1 MLAPSRS
8 GNTPK
13 KGTHSLKQNS
23 NEWPINVIMT
33 TIQGSDAPVYIALV
47 WKADYIRHTKRQLPS
62 SSYNH
67 NTLATVRASVMLEEG
82 SHKRIVR
89 TTNVCNVLV
98 PEDLLQAYS
107 ARH

>member
-1 MLAPSRS
+1 MAQEAWVKFQVLAPSRS

-33 TIQGSDAPVYIALV
+33 TIQGSDAPVVYIALV
-47 WKADYIRHTKRQLPS
+47 WKANCIRHTKRKLPS

-67 NTLATVRASVMLEEG
+67 NTLATLICDVRG
-82 SHKRIVR
+82 G
-89 TTNVCNVLV
+89 
-98 PEDLLQAYS
+98 YS
-107 ARH
+107 RSNSQKLKMNGL